1 VLPVEHD
8 ATEKPAASV
17 LDGPLGSNVRRD
29 VLGVRLS
36 GTDSIPVIR
45 MLAFRAVVAVAERY
59 DHRLR
64 QIVLEVDGKRIRVVG
79 TTGQHHQD

>member
-29 VLGVRLS
+29 VLRVRLS
-36 GTDSIPVIR
+36 GTDSISVVR
-45 MLAFRAVVAVAERY
+45 MLALRAVVAMAERN
-59 DHRLR
+59 DDGLS
-64 QIVLEVDGKRIRVVG
+64 QVVLEADGKRIRVVG
-79 TTGQHHQD
+79 TPGNHHQD

>member
-29 VLGVRLS
+29 VLRVRLS
-36 GTDSIPVIR
+36 GTDSISVVR
-45 MLAFRAVVAVAERY
+45 MLALRAVVAMAERN
-59 DHRLR
+59 DDGLS
-64 QIVLEVDGKRIRVVG
+64 QVVLEADGKRIRVVG
-79 TTGQHHQD
+79 TTRNHHQD